1 MPVDIGLHGEWLS
14 SELENGGMNEKRGTS
29 PIIAFACCYDLLSI
43 QGTGSKE
50 NEDMDTSFIGLEKY
64 WGIWAVFLFCLVAIT
79 FMGVIQNRKIRDLR
93 SKGLYPREKMET
105 EEDVARLIKL
115 GEMTLA
121 VRCYRSLYGGSLK
134 AAKQS
139 VESIKAGLENA

>member
-1 MPVDIGLHGEWLS
+1 
-14 SELENGGMNEKRGTS
+14 
-29 PIIAFACCYDLLSI
+29 
-43 QGTGSKE
+43 
-50 NEDMDTSFIGLEKY
+50 MDTSFIGLEKY
-64 WGIWAVFLFCLVAIT
+64 WGIWAIFLFCLVAIV
-79 FMGVIQNRKIRDLR
+79 FMRVIQNRKIQALR

-121 VRCYRSLYGGSLK
+121 VRCYRSLHGGSLK
-134 AAKQS
+134 AAKQR